1 MFSPNFS
8 IDSTNFPNSKI
19 YVQIQI
25 QITLGCQGNYKKKKC
40 GQLLPADL
48 KNYSILDGKV
58 NKGVAYKSVEQD
70 RKSRNKSTHVWST
83 KLWKAVKAIQWGRE
97 SLSRKDTGT
106 IGHLDR
112 EKMNLTPYL
121 HHTKKLIQSGSQT

>member
-25 QITLGCQGNYKKKKC
+25 QITLGCQGNYKKKKKC

-70 RKSRNKSTHVWST
+70 RKSRSVHVEGVSG
-83 KLWKAVKAIQWGRE
+83 VKPPF
-97 SLSRKDTGT
+97 L
-106 IGHLDR
+106 
-112 EKMNLTPYL
+112 
-121 HHTKKLIQSGSQT
+121 

>member
-1 MFSPNFS
+1 M
-8 IDSTNFPNSKI
+8 DVKA
-19 YVQIQI
+19 
-25 QITLGCQGNYKKKKC
+25 ITKKKKKC

-48 KNYSILDGKV
+48 KNYRILDGKV

-112 EKMNLTPYL
+112 EEMNLTPYL

>member
-1 MFSPNFS
+1 MSR
-8 IDSTNFPNSKI
+8 
-19 YVQIQI
+19 QLQ
-25 QITLGCQGNYKKKKC
+25 KKKC

-83 KLWKAVKAIQWGRE
+83 KL
-97 SLSRKDTGT
+97 
-106 IGHLDR
+106 
-112 EKMNLTPYL
+112 
-121 HHTKKLIQSGSQT
+121 